1 MRRKFLLFFV
11 LLPLLFTAGCTG
23 TDTERVRTVQ
33 TQIQNLLSLH
43 TFEYIYRDVVY
54 LGKEKSFLFFKTMD
68 KRLLFSI
75 DIRVQAGI
83 NLQKGFEI
91 ITERGNRSALYLK
104 LPAPEILLIDA
115 REDTINQ
122 YFLKEYGGTISR
134 LEFSDEID
142 AVKARIAEDA
152 RTRGILDQARRNAED
167 ILENILAL
175 SGFTEITFLY
185 PEKEEKETEDEEI
198 QG

>member
-1 MRRKFLLFFV
+1 
-11 LLPLLFTAGCTG
+11 
-23 TDTERVRTVQ
+23 
-33 TQIQNLLSLH
+33 
-43 TFEYIYRDVVY
+43 
-54 LGKEKSFLFFKTMD
+54 MD